1 MQTEIRRRETFVS
14 SWGVLG
20 RMQDSLAAALV
31 PRSLAMARESLIRC
45 RVSSEVKGLLQAIAA
60 QRQISE
66 SALVRQL
73 IEATVQMATVSEA
86 ADGVAPTSV
95 VRHARLYV
103 RLAPEDRILLSS
115 RAAARG
121 MPSATYVSVLVRSHL
136 RNLVPL
142 PKEELLALKRSV
154 AELGA
159 IGRNLNQIARA
170 ANQGGRPPGPGR
182 EDLKAMLRV
191 AEGLRDHVKALLR
204 ANQISWK
211 QGHAQ
216 TTH

>member
-1 MQTEIRRRETFVS
+1 MAAEAFV
-14 SWGVLG
+14 
-20 RMQDSLAAALV
+20 Q
-31 PRSLAMARESLIRC
+31 C
-45 RVSSEVKGLLQAIAA
+45 RVTADVKTLLRVLAEREHIT
-60 QRQISE
+60 E

-73 IEATVQMATVSEA
+73 IEVMLRMSAKEGFPKLDTLETVSR
-86 ADGVAPTSV
+86 D
-95 VRHARLYV
+95 ARLSV
-103 RLAPEDRILLSS
+103 RLAAEDRILLCD
-115 RAAARG
+115 RATARG
-121 MPSATYVSVLVRSHL
+121 MRSATYVSVLVRSHL

-170 ANQGGRPPGPGR
+170 LNQGGKPSGPGR

-191 AEGLRDHVKALLR
+191 AEGLRDHVKALLT
-204 ANQISWK
+204 ANQISWER
-211 QGHAQ
+211 GHAE

>member
-1 MQTEIRRRETFVS
+1 
-14 SWGVLG
+14 
-20 RMQDSLAAALV
+20 
-31 PRSLAMARESLIRC
+31 
-45 RVSSEVKGLLQAIAA
+45 
-60 QRQISE
+60 
-66 SALVRQL
+66 
-73 IEATVQMATVSEA
+73 VQMATVSEA
-86 ADGVAPTSV
+86 TDGVGPTKV
-95 VRHARLYV
+95 VRDARLYV
-103 RLAPEDRILLSS
+103 RLAPEDRILLSGK
-115 RAAARG
+115 ATARG

-136 RNLVPL
+136 RNLAPL

-170 ANQGGRPPGPGR
+170 TNLGAKPAGPGR
-182 EDLKAMLRV
+182 EDLKSMLRV

-216 TTH
+216 TSL

>member
-1 MQTEIRRRETFVS
+1 
-14 SWGVLG
+14 
-20 RMQDSLAAALV
+20 MQDSLAAAVV

-45 RVSSEVKGLLQAIAA
+45 RVSNEVKGQLRTVAA
-60 QRQISE
+60 RRQVTE

-73 IEATVQMATVSEA
+73 IEATVQMATVAEV

-95 VRHARLYV
+95 VRDARLYI
-103 RLAPEDRILLSS
+103 RLAPEDRILLSG
-115 RAAARG
+115 RATARG

-136 RNLVPL
+136 RDLAPL

-170 ANQGGRPPGPGR
+170 ANQGSKLAGPGR

-204 ANQISWK
+204 ASQVSWK
-211 QGHAQ
+211 QGYAA
-216 TTH
+216 TTL